1 MFSLVKYI
9 FLVDTTFSCF
19 TDWSQLEVASP
30 PLTSRDPFF
39 NLFEGVIQC
48 YLAIPE
54 ETFSGST
61 YSALNIASSVTIIP
75 KDEFI
80 VSRIYRM
87 PIYRTFSYI
96 EEYITAVRALV

>member
-61 YSALNIASSVTIIP
+61 YSALNIASSVIIIP

-80 VSRIYRM
+80 VSRIY
-87 PIYRTFSYI
+87 
-96 EEYITAVRALV
+96 